1 MKFERLRLSW
11 AFIAVVTIIDQ
22 VTIRNINLI
31 VRCDRP
37 RYIRDIPSQFATI
50 IRHTFHPIG
59 RLIFHQ
65 WQRYQNYIRNI
76 SVSLSKCLK
85 LSNY

>member
-1 MKFERLRLSW
+1 MKFEILRLSW

-37 RYIRDIPSQFATI
+37 RYIYGTYTRM
-50 IRHTFHPIG
+50 
-59 RLIFHQ
+59 
-65 WQRYQNYIRNI
+65 RYMSYVFERKSTEKQ
-76 SVSLSKCLK
+76 SVSVVHRASHDIGQ
-85 LSNY
+85 SV

>member
-37 RYIRDIPSQFATI
+37 RYIRDIPSQSATI
-50 IRHTFHPIG
+50 IRHTFHPYRSLNFPSVATISK
-59 RLIFHQ
+59 L
-65 WQRYQNYIRNI
+65 YQKYFYITFKEFEI
-76 SVSLSKCLK
+76 I
-85 LSNY
+85 

>member
-37 RYIRDIPSQFATI
+37 RYIRDIPSQSATI
-50 IRHTFHPIG
+50 TAILFTLMD

-65 WQRYQNYIRNI
+65 WQRHQNCIRNI
-76 SVSLSKCLK
+76 SISLSRCLK
-85 LSNY
+85 LF